1 MDSDGYYLK
10 ILSENLFWFVSY
22 LSFQH
27 GSLDDQFP
35 QDGRVC
41 VLSVGSAV
49 AGRVLGGQGGC
60 SLTALAFPRASELV
74 AGNMRGGIQG
84 ICHGN
89 AALPLVCR
97 Q

>member
-1 MDSDGYYLK
+1 MS
-10 ILSENLFWFVSY
+10 NVS
-22 LSFQH
+22 FHH
-27 GSLDDQFP
+27 GSPDDQFP

-74 AGNMRGGIQG
+74 AGNMRGGIQV

-89 AALPLVCR
+89 AYAALSSGTAAPIYPPTVTVLR
-97 Q
+97 